1 MSCSK
6 RPKIGRNEA
15 KDGPYF
21 NIRFLSPQTSQA
33 NIQVKDVL
41 LAHAWDLMQVED
53 EVSSV
58 GDFEPLVPVG
68 QALLLVLLQFIE
80 ESGQVYDDPIA

>member
-1 MSCSK
+1 
-6 RPKIGRNEA
+6 
-15 KDGPYF
+15 
-21 NIRFLSPQTSQA
+21 
-33 NIQVKDVL
+33 
-41 LAHAWDLMQVED
+41 MQVED

-80 ESGQVYDDPIA
+80 ESGQVYDDPIAWNTEIKYRIFSKIWIDEKSRILYIPI